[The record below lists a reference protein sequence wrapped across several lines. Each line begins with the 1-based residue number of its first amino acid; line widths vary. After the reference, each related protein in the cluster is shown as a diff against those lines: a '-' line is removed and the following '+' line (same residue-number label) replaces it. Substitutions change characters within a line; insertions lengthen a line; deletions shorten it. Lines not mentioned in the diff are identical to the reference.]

1 MINKSYAKVTI
12 EQTSDSEFNISLS
25 GNFEDL
31 LKGLAG
37 AVTQTITSAP
47 ESMQQ
52 LCRTRF
58 LGYLNQSTI
67 EEYRKEM

>member
-1 MINKSYAKVTI
+1 MIKQYVNISIK
-12 EQTSDSEFNISLS
+12 QTSDNGFDIKLE

-58 LGYLNQSTI
+58 LVYLNQSTI